1 MTYLEHTTILKSNNK
16 EYKLVRLQKYNST
29 SHKSTNKY
37 YVDGKLVTNQDRFM
51 CETTIDE
58 APLYSLVSTERTWNK

>member
-1 MTYLEHTTILKSNNK
+1 
-16 EYKLVRLQKYNST
+16 VRLQKYNST
-29 SHKSTNKY
+29 SHKATNKY

-58 APLYSLVSTERTWNK
+58 APHYSLAFTEKTWEK